1 MKRIYFL
8 GLFLCGLF
16 LQQSVVA
23 QQRYVDEVFTDA
35 DITVMKDVHYA
46 TNMSILAKLFQEG
59 IDVPTVDMLRAN
71 VHMPS
76 AAVDTETDRPVIVL
90 LSGANFLPR
99 YVQTCYG
106 GREDL
111 YMTTL
116 AGKMA
121 RRGFVVVVAE
131 MRRGWNPLVT
141 QPNEFLRELADAV
154 LRQAQDVRALARF
167 LRKDIAE
174 NGNTFGIHPEKL
186 IVWGTAHGQGTVATS
201 AAFLRTEAEFESPA
215 YLVQDAEGEI
225 VNIYDPNLFGNVD
238 GTEPGFEPGGALSNL
253 PSQTSG
259 CYSPDYN
266 LLVSGAGVNLDTFMV
281 QAGEVPS
288 IWFAP
293 EDWLAAGLEVGPLNL
308 PATGD
313 FCCVTYFGQTYQRQ
327 ADQLGNVDAWK
338 GIEFADPIAN
348 DRYEYAPNPAFGTL
362 EGAYGIPGD
371 VSNQLPWIYWDEAGC
386 EAVSPAVAEL
396 TKTARVGASM
406 ENMISAADNMLAFFA
421 PRACITL
428 DLGCSDI
435 TTGLREE
442 TVESQRIAVS
452 PNPSKGI
459 FSFDTPAE
467 HTMEAISIFDIS
479 GKLMYQTEVYNNT
492 FTTTDLGLATGI
504 YIAKIKFEDGVAS
517 KKLNVTN

>member
-1 MKRIYFL
+1 MKKFYFL
-8 GLFLCGLF
+8 ATFFCCLF
-16 LQQSVVA
+16 LQQINA
-23 QQRYVDEVFTDA
+23 QQRYIDEVFTDA
-35 DITVMKDVHYA
+35 DITIMKDVQYGV
-46 TNMSILAKLFQEG
+46 NMSILQKLFVEG
-59 IDVPTVDMLRAN
+59 VDVPTPDILELN

-76 AAVDTETDRPVIVL
+76 AAVDTETDRPAIVL

-99 YVQTCYG
+99 YTQTCYG

-121 RRGFVVVVAE
+121 RRGFVVFVAE

-141 QPNEFLRELADAV
+141 QPNDFLRELADAV
-154 LRQAQDVRALARF
+154 QRQAQDVRTLARF
-167 LRKDIAE
+167 LRKDVAE
-174 NGNTFGIHPEKL
+174 NGNSFGIHPEKL
-186 IVWGTAHGQGTVATS
+186 TIWGTAHGQGTVATH
-201 AAFLRTEAEFESPA
+201 AAFLKTEEEFESPA
-215 YLVQDAEGEI
+215 YLVQDDNGEI
-225 VNIYDPNLFGNVD
+225 VNIYDATLFGNTY

-259 CYSPDYN
+259 CYSSEYN
-266 LLVSGAGVNLDTFMV
+266 LVVSGAGVNLDTFMV

-313 FCCVTYFGQTYQRQ
+313 FCCVTVFGQTYQRQ
-327 ADQLGNVDAWK
+327 ADQLGNVDEWK
-338 GIEFADPIAN
+338 GIEFSDPIAN
-348 DRYEYAPNPAFGTL
+348 DRLVYQPNPAYGPV
-362 EGAYGIPGD
+362 EGAYGIPGEAG
-371 VSNQLPWIYWDEAGC
+371 NQLPWIYWDEAGC
-386 EAVSPAVAEL
+386 EAVNPAVAEL

-406 ENMISAADNMLAFFA
+406 ENMVQAADEMLRFFA

-442 TVESQRIAVS
+442 TVESARVAVS
-452 PNPSKGI
+452 PNPSTGH
-459 FSFDTPAE
+459 FSFESPAE
-467 HTMEAISIFDIS
+467 YMMEAISIYDIS
-479 GKLMYQTEVYNNT
+479 GKLMYQTEVYGSQFSTIN
-492 FTTTDLGLATGI
+492 LGLANGL

-517 KKLNVTN
+517 KKLTVGE

>member
-1 MKRIYFL
+1 M
-8 GLFLCGLF
+8 
-16 LQQSVVA
+16 
-23 QQRYVDEVFTDA
+23 TD
-35 DITVMKDVHYA
+35 VQYG
-46 TNMSILAKLFQEG
+46 TNMSILGKLFVEG
-59 IDVPTVDMLRAN
+59 VDVPTPDILELN

-76 AAVDTETDRPVIVL
+76 ASVDTETNRPSIVL

-121 RRGFVVVVAE
+121 RRGFVVFVAE

-154 LRQAQDVRALARF
+154 LRQAQDVRTLARF

-174 NGNTFGIHPEKL
+174 NGNTYGIHPEKL
-186 IVWGTAHGQGTVATS
+186 TIWGTAHGQGTVATS
-201 AAFLRTEAEFESPA
+201 AAYLRTEEEFQSPA
-215 YLVQDAEGEI
+215 YLVQDENGEI
-225 VNIYDPNLFGNVD
+225 VNIYDPNLFGNVE
-238 GTEPGFEPGGALSNL
+238 GTEPGFGADGALSNL
-253 PSQTSG
+253 PSQVSG

-281 QAGEVPS
+281 QAGEVPA

-313 FCCVTYFGQTYQRQ
+313 FCCVTYFGQVYQRQ
-327 ADQLGNVDAWK
+327 ADELGNLDAWK
-338 GIEFADPIAN
+338 GVEFTDPIAN
-348 DRYEYAPNPAFGTL
+348 DRLVYQPNPDFGPV
-362 EGAYGIPGD
+362 EGAYGISGD

-386 EAVSPAVAEL
+386 EAINPAIAQL
-396 TKTARVGASM
+396 TRDNRVGASM
-406 ENMISAADNMLAFFA
+406 ENMIAAADEMLAFFA

-428 DLGCSDI
+428 DLGCSEI
-435 TTGLREE
+435 TTGLREPVVDQE
-442 TVESQRIAVS
+442 RIVVS
-452 PNPSKGI
+452 PNPSTGN
-459 FSFDTPAE
+459 FTFETLAE
-467 HTMEAISIFDIS
+467 HTMENISIYNIS
-479 GKLMYQTEVYNNT
+479 GKLMYQTEVYNNQFST
-492 FTTTDLGLATGI
+492 INLDLANGM

-517 KKLNVTN
+517 KKLTVGE